1 MRTSKLPVESGAI
14 TIQTRPFIMK
24 TMKTI
29 LTVSLLAGAMAM
41 TARAESPV
49 KKPAPNPAVQGNT
62 AFALDIYGQL
72 RTQPGNLFFS
82 PYSISTALAMTQA
95 GARGDTAAEMAKVL
109 HLPAPAKEAHAA
121 FAQLQ
126 GQVNAVQGKGK
137 VRLTVGNALFPHEN
151 YKFKP
156 EYIRLVT
163 DQYAA
168 GVEPLDYLQD
178 TEGARTHINQWVEK
192 RTNDKIKNL
201 IKPGMLDPLTRMV
214 LVNAI
219 HFKGDWS
226 SQFKPRFTR
235 EQPFHVTAGKRVK
248 TPMMYQTT
256 QARLAQTAD
265 LQMLELPYTGN
276 DVSMC
281 ILLPRKV
288 DGLAALEA
296 KLDAKLLGQLTAQ
309 ARQMKVRVT
318 LPKFKMTSEFR
329 LRNVLEKLGMKL
341 AFSRNA
347 DFSGMDGTRN
357 LYVYD
362 VVHKAFVDVNEEG
375 TEAAA
380 ATGVIINTRSAP
392 ILPNFRADRPFLFL
406 IRDKTTGSILFLG
419 RYAQPVK

>member
-1 MRTSKLPVESGAI
+1 
-14 TIQTRPFIMK
+14 MK
-24 TMKTI
+24 TMKII
-29 LTVSLLAGAMAM
+29 LTLSLLAGALALP
-41 TARAESPV
+41 AQAESPV

-62 AFALDIYGQL
+62 VFALDIYGQL
-72 RTQPGNLFFS
+72 REQPGNLFFS
-82 PYSISTALAMTQA
+82 PFSSSTALAMTQA

-109 HLPAPAKEAHAA
+109 HLPDKPHAA

-151 YKFKP
+151 YQFKP
-156 EYIRLVT
+156 EYIKLVT
-163 DQYAA
+163 GQYAA
-168 GVEPLDYLQD
+168 GVEPLNYSQD

-192 RTNDKIKNL
+192 RTNDKIKDL
-201 IKPGMLDPLTRMV
+201 IKPGMLDGLTRMV

-235 EQPFHVTAGKRVK
+235 EQPFHVSAKQRVN

-256 QARLAQTAD
+256 KAGLAQNAD

-288 DGLAALEA
+288 DGLAALEV
-296 KLDAKLLGQLTAQ
+296 KLDAKLLNQLTTQ
-309 ARQMKVRVT
+309 VRQTTVRVT

-329 LRNVLEKLGMKL
+329 LRSVLEKLGMKL

-380 ATGVIINTRSAP
+380 ATGVILATRSAP
-392 ILPNFRADRPFLFL
+392 RYPTFRADRPFLFL

-419 RYAQPVK
+419 RYAEPAK

>member
-1 MRTSKLPVESGAI
+1 MNRILTLSLLTGALALPVH
-14 TIQTRPFIMK
+14 
-24 TMKTI
+24 
-29 LTVSLLAGAMAM
+29 
-41 TARAESPV
+41 AETLI
-49 KKPAPNPAVQGNT
+49 KPRVPSAAVTGNT

-82 PYSISTALAMTQA
+82 PYSISTALAMTIA

-109 HLPAPAKEAHAA
+109 HLPAKPHAA

-151 YKFKP
+151 YQFKP
-156 EYIRLVT
+156 EYIKLVT
-163 DQYAA
+163 GQYAA
-168 GVEPLDYLQD
+168 GVEPLNYSQD

-192 RTNDKIKNL
+192 RTNDKIKDL
-201 IKPGMLDPLTRMV
+201 IKPGMLDALTRMV

-235 EQPFHVTAGKRVK
+235 EQPFHVSAKQRVN

-256 QARLAQTAD
+256 KAGLAQNAD

-296 KLDAKLLGQLTAQ
+296 KLDAKQLGQLTAQ
-309 ARQMKVRVT
+309 ARQTTVRVT

-341 AFSRNA
+341 AFSRKA

-380 ATGVIINTRSAP
+380 TTGTIFKTRSAP
-392 ILPNFRADRPFLFL
+392 RHPTFRADRPFLFL
-406 IRDKTTGSILFLG
+406 IRDKTSGSILFLG
-419 RYAQPVK
+419 RYAEPVK